1 MISVT
6 CRTCGKRYDY
16 SKDGCCPECG
26 AYNRPPRHELVNAD
40 GTVRHLTDAEFAG
53 RKSAVLD
60 KVCFEDKECYEDE
73 ARPASRR
80 AARPAAV
87 RKTASPRAV
96 FTVLLTIFVIIF
108 IGAVIAG
115 ILEDFGASETEPAA
129 AAETWEEPSGASGGD
144 YGAWQEAPHF
154 TAADGTFFR
163 LLDWR
168 REDDAIVVLL
178 DVEWSEDE
186 SGHTYYGTLECYDAD
201 GNRVVLDDLEAGPEE
216 YDGEVCLA
224 LYFFTDDES
233 LTPAAVILDEWD
245 ETAEEYVSTWYAA
258 LGAES

>member
-129 AAETWEEPSGASGGD
+129 AAETWEEPAPVYDGD
-144 YGAWQEAPHF
+144 YEVWQDTPEF
-154 TAADGTFFR
+154 TAQDGSVFR

-168 REDDAIVVLL
+168 RDDDAIVVWL
-178 DVEWSEDE
+178 DAEWADSD
-186 SGHTYYGTLECYDAD
+186 HTFYGTLECYDAD

-224 LYFFTDDES
+224 LYFCTDDES